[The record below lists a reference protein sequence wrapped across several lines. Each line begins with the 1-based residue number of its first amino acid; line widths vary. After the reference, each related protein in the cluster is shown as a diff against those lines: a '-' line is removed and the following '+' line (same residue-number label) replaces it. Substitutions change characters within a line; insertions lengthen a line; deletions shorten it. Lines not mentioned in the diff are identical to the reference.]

1 MAELH
6 SLGYY
11 ACIDKRV
18 RSKGKQGNKSTGRAA
33 ARLKAEKRVKLMDVA
48 RCRRAGV
55 GTRDA
60 KRGKRESAKTR
71 KCKNAEKC
79 DAIDKGSMNI

>member
-1 MAELH
+1 MTELR
-6 SLGYY
+6 SLGCY

-33 ARLKAEKRVKLMDVA
+33 TRLKAKKRAELMDVA

-55 GTRDA
+55 GMRDV

-71 KCKNAEKC
+71 KCVMQWIKAQ
-79 DAIDKGSMNI
+79 

>member
-1 MAELH
+1 MTELR
-6 SLGYY
+6 SLGCY

-33 ARLKAEKRVKLMDVA
+33 TRLKAKKRAELMDVA

-55 GTRDA
+55 GMRDA
-60 KRGKRESAKTR
+60 KRG
-71 KCKNAEKC
+71 
-79 DAIDKGSMNI
+79 

>member
-1 MAELH
+1 MTELR
-6 SLGYY
+6 SLGCY

-33 ARLKAEKRVKLMDVA
+33 TRLKAKKRAELMDVA

-60 KRGKRESAKTR
+60 KRGKCESAKMR
-71 KCKNAEKC
+71 KSVMQSIKA
-79 DAIDKGSMNI
+79 

>member
-1 MAELH
+1 MTELR
-6 SLGYY
+6 SLGCY

-33 ARLKAEKRVKLMDVA
+33 TRLKAKKCAELMDLA

-60 KRGKRESAKTR
+60 KRGKCESAKTR
-71 KCKNAEKC
+71 KSVMQWIKAQ
-79 DAIDKGSMNI
+79 